1 MLSLQVLPFAQ
12 NSALFFQKP
21 PRISQNAAVF
31 SQNAATFSQVPLP
44 FINKGAVT

>member
-21 PRISQNAAVF
+21 PRISQNAA
-31 SQNAATFSQVPLP
+31 TFSQVPPP